1 MTSAWLTNN
10 EFPSPEE
17 FSPRIL
23 RPTGDVLRDEQ
34 AQSSDFAIQRRQQMD
49 KFRFLLS
56 LLIVTLTAARLFAQE
71 KKYPPL
77 SDYMMSQ
84 NAEIALAKSAAPE

>member
-23 RPTGDVLRDEQ
+23 RPTGDVLSDERKVLILKFKGDSRWI
-34 AQSSDFAIQRRQQMD
+34 SSGFY
-49 KFRFLLS
+49 FLFSLS
-56 LLIVTLTAARLFAQE
+56 L
-71 KKYPPL
+71 
-77 SDYMMSQ
+77 
-84 NAEIALAKSAAPE
+84 